1 MYVYVFNGVTY
12 GQEIFSG
19 YRIYGFSVLCAGFP
33 GGTGTADSGISVG
46 LGCVSCLWLCL
57 EIRYPKTLAHY
68 HHFPIEGRTS
78 LYSEDIIGVNTNRDR
93 RKEWLLMYVLF
104 FFCSHE
110 ELLPV
115 SQMGNS
121 ASPLRLPHPWL
132 LVTAALPLGGQDPS
146 WTNVDNPNDRCPFLS
161 LFKLNT
167 KR

>member
-78 LYSEDIIGVNTNRDR
+78 LYSEDIIGVNTNRDS

-104 FFCSHE
+104 FLAAMRNCSQCHRWE
-110 ELLPV
+110 TPPLHWGFLIHDFWWQQLCLLAGRIQAGP
-115 SQMGNS
+115 M
-121 ASPLRLPHPWL
+121 
-132 LVTAALPLGGQDPS
+132 
-146 WTNVDNPNDRCPFLS
+146 WTTPMIGV
-161 LFKLNT
+161 LF
-167 KR
+167 

>member
-78 LYSEDIIGVNTNRDR
+78 LYSEDIIGVNTNRDS

-104 FFCSHE
+104 FWQPWGIAPS
-110 ELLPV
+110 V
-115 SQMGNS
+115 TDGK
-121 ASPLRLPHPWL
+121 LRLSTEASSSMTFGDSSFASWRAGSKL
-132 LVTAALPLGGQDPS
+132 DQCGQPQ
-146 WTNVDNPNDRCPFLS
+146 W
-161 LFKLNT
+161 
-167 KR
+167 